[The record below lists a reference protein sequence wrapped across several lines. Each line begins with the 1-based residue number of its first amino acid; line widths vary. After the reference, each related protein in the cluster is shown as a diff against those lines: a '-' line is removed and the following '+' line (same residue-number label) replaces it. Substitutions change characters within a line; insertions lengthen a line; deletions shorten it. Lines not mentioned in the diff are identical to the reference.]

1 MKTLQEKLSS
11 LPAGGRKKIAR
22 RTDVLIAEEMT
33 MRELRKA
40 RQITQVQMAKAL
52 GVKQE
57 QVSRSEKRADMH
69 LSTLQR
75 TVKAM
80 GGELILTAQFPD
92 GAPVRIIGF
101 ASME

>member
-1 MKTLQEKLSS
+1 
-11 LPAGGRKKIAR
+11 
-22 RTDVLIAEEMT
+22 

-40 RQITQVQMAKAL
+40 RQITQVQMARAL

-57 QVSRSEKRADMH
+57 QVARSEERADMH

-75 TVKAM
+75 TVGAI

-92 GAPVRIIGF
+92 GAPVRLIGF
-101 ASME
+101 VSMD

>member
-1 MKTLQEKLSS
+1 MKTLQEKLSA
-11 LPAGGRKKIAR
+11 LPTARRNKIAK
-22 RTDVLIAEEMT
+22 RTHALIAEEMT

-75 TVKAM
+75 TVRAM

-92 GAPVRIIGF
+92 GVPVRLIGF
-101 ASME
+101 EAID